1 MDKILEQIK
10 VMVQREK
17 LTHEYLAEKM
27 NISRSYVS
35 MILKGD
41 RVLNKDLIMKFADAL
56 DLSVEELLSSITVED
71 EDFIIRTRGEFN
83 SRLAR
88 NKMSKIKVQM
98 DDYIRLKGIYENER
112 IESR

>member
-17 LTHEYLAEKM
+17 LTQEYLAEKM

-83 SRLAR
+83 SRLAS

>member
-17 LTHEYLAEKM
+17 LTQEYLAEKM

-88 NKMSKIKVQM
+88 NKMSKIKYKWM
-98 DDYIRLKGIYENER
+98 IIFA
-112 IESR
+112 

>member
-1 MDKILEQIK
+1 MDTILEQIK

-17 LTHEYLAEKM
+17 LTQEYLAEKM

>member
-17 LTHEYLAEKM
+17 LTQEYLAEKM

-41 RVLNKDLIMKFADAL
+41 RVLNKALIMKFADAL

>member
-1 MDKILEQIK
+1 MRQI
-10 VMVQREK
+10 
-17 LTHEYLAEKM
+17 YLWK
-27 NISRSYVS
+27 NF
-35 MILKGD
+35 G
-41 RVLNKDLIMKFADAL
+41 
-56 DLSVEELLSSITVED
+56 SITVED

>member
-17 LTHEYLAEKM
+17 LTQEYLAEKM

-56 DLSVEELLSSITVED
+56 DLSVEELLSSITVEN

>member
-17 LTHEYLAEKM
+17 LTQEYLAEKM

-56 DLSVEELLSSITVED
+56 DLSVEELLSSMTVED

-88 NKMSKIKVQM
+88 NKMSKVKVQI

-112 IESR
+112 IASR

>member
-17 LTHEYLAEKM
+17 LTQEYLAEKM

-98 DDYIRLKGIYENER
+98 YDYIRLKGIYENER

>member
-17 LTHEYLAEKM
+17 LTQEYLAEKM

-41 RVLNKDLIMKFADAL
+41 RVLNKDLIMKFTDAL

>member
-10 VMVQREK
+10 EMVQREK
-17 LTHEYLAEKM
+17 LTQEYLAEKM

>member
-17 LTHEYLAEKM
+17 LTQEYLAEKM

-56 DLSVEELLSSITVED
+56 V
-71 EDFIIRTRGEFN
+71 
-83 SRLAR
+83 
-88 NKMSKIKVQM
+88 
-98 DDYIRLKGIYENER
+98 IYN
-112 IESR
+112 

>member
-17 LTHEYLAEKM
+17 LTQEYLAEKM

-112 IESR
+112 IDSR

>member
-17 LTHEYLAEKM
+17 LTQEYLAEKM

-56 DLSVEELLSSITVED
+56 DLSVEELLSLITVED

>member
-17 LTHEYLAEKM
+17 LTQEYLAEKM

-41 RVLNKDLIMKFADAL
+41 TVLNKDLIMKFADAL

>member
-17 LTHEYLAEKM
+17 LTQEYLAEKM

-41 RVLNKDLIMKFADAL
+41 RVLNKELIMKFADAL

>member
-17 LTHEYLAEKM
+17 LTQEYLAEKM

>member
-17 LTHEYLAEKM
+17 LTQEYLAEKM

-88 NKMSKIKVQM
+88 NKMSKIKAQM

>member
-17 LTHEYLAEKM
+17 LTQEYLAEKM

-56 DLSVEELLSSITVED
+56 DLSVEELLNSITVED

>member
-17 LTHEYLAEKM
+17 LTQEYLAEKM

-98 DDYIRLKGIYENER
+98 DDYIRLKSIYENER